1 MRRGYYAF
9 LVLVVA
15 YTLSLLSPLLINSKA
30 LVVRYQGSWYF
41 PLLTHYQGEFFG
53 QTHAYGERN
62 LGECEYR
69 ELRRQF
75 AAAGSGDWVLLPPYP
90 YHPNESLL
98 HMPGVPPHPPSRE
111 HWLGTDDRARDIFA
125 RLVYGFRTSLTFA
138 LVVTGLSYLLGVS
151 TGACLGYF
159 GGRLDTY
166 GQRLIEIW
174 SGVPF
179 LYTVIIISSIFRP
192 SFLMLAVLLTAFGW
206 MRISFYVRGEF
217 LREKAKVYVAAARMI
232 GERDRAIMFK
242 HVLPNALTPVISFAP
257 FAIVHNIT
265 ALVSLD
271 FLGFG
276 LPPPTPS
283 WGELIHQGTQNIFE
297 WYLVVFPL
305 LAICMTLLLTVS
317 VGEAVREAFD
327 PKPFSRLR

>member
-1 MRRGYYAF
+1 
-9 LVLVVA
+9 V
-15 YTLSLLSPLLINSKA
+15 LSLLSPLLINDRA
-30 LVVRYQGSWYF
+30 LLVRYGEGWYF
-41 PLLTHYQGEFFG
+41 PVLTRYRGEVFG

-69 ELRRQF
+69 ELKRQF
-75 AAAGSGDWVLLPPYP
+75 AAAGGGDWVLLPLYP

-98 HMPGVPPHPPSRE
+98 HLSGVPPHPPSSE
-111 HWLGTDDRARDIFA
+111 HWLGTDDRGRDILA
-125 RLVYGFRTSLTFA
+125 RLVYGFRTSLTLA
-138 LVVTGLSYLLGVS
+138 LSVTGLAYLWGVS

-159 GGRLDTY
+159 GGRWDTY

-179 LYTVIIISSIFRP
+179 LYTVIIVSSIFRP
-192 SFLMLAVLLTAFGW
+192 NFWMLVVLLTTFRW

-217 LREKAKVYVAAARMI
+217 LREKAKVYVAAARVI
-232 GERDRAIMFK
+232 GERDAAIMFK

-257 FAIVHNIT
+257 FSIVHNIT
-265 ALVSLD
+265 VLIALD

-283 WGELIHQGTQNIFE
+283 WGELIYQGTQNIFD
-297 WYLVVFPL
+297 WHLVVFPL
-305 LAICMTLLLTVS
+305 MAICATLMLTVL

-327 PKPFSRLR
+327 PKPYSRLR